1 MLRFRPMKRDV
12 KDTHVYFPV
21 KLLAELKRMAAANRR
36 TVSAEIVMAVE
47 RSVSE
52 WKKPKFNPITDKRD
66 INAW

>member
-1 MLRFRPMKRDV
+1 MKRDV
-12 KDTHVYFPV
+12 KDAHVYFPV

-52 WKKPKFNPITDKRD
+52 WKTPKLNPITGKRD

>member
-1 MLRFRPMKRDV
+1 MRRDV

-47 RSVSE
+47 VRVE
-52 WKKPKFNPITDKRD
+52 GWRAEGEKKR
-66 INAW
+66 